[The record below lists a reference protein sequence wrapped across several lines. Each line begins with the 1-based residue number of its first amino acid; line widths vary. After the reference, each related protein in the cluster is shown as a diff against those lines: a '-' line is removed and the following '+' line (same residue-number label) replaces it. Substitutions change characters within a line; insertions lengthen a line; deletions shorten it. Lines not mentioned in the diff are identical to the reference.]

1 MKHCL
6 PFALLLLAACGKQD
20 PDAAQKRWTL
30 PLRQVSVVTDMLSGR
45 EVESR
50 EMTWR
55 YDDEDRQVFFML
67 SDRNSFIV
75 QNYLYDGPHT
85 YAAAAA
91 YDKETGERTTF
102 GWANARAEKDS
113 LGRTVLERST
123 GANDGEEEHSG
134 QTEYEYDAQ
143 GRVVRRTSRSGN
155 GRIIHLQE
163 TTYGE
168 RRKDCREEAYFREDT
183 TPYVTVR
190 EIVYADDALKCPLTE
205 RSETVAPEG
214 SEPDVRSITYTY
226 DRRGRLTGM
235 DERQGA
241 SARISSG
248 YKYRNRRLVYETI
261 EYYDGIA
268 RRKIRTET
276 EYRY

>member
-6 PFALLLLAACGKQD
+6 PFALLLLAACGKQA

-55 YDDEDRQVFFML
+55 YDDKDRQVFFTM

-75 QNYLYDGPHT
+75 QNYLYDGPCT
-85 YAAAAA
+85 YSAMAA
-91 YDKETGERTTF
+91 YDADGMRTTS
-102 GWANARAEKDS
+102 GWANIRTEKDS
-113 LGRTVLERST
+113 LGRKVLESAE
-123 GANDGEEEHSG
+123 GANNEEENFG

-143 GRVVRRTSRSGN
+143 GRVVRQTNRSDD
-155 GRIIHLQE
+155 GRIIFLQE

-168 RRKDCREEAYFREDT
+168 RRKDCREEVRFREDEA
-183 TPYVTVR
+183 PVITVR

-205 RSETVAPEG
+205 RSEIVAAG
-214 SEPDVRSITYTY
+214 SEPDVRSVTYTY
-226 DRRGRLTGM
+226 DRRVRLTGR

-248 YKYRNRRLVYETI
+248 YKYRNKRLVYETI

>member
-6 PFALLLLAACGKQD
+6 PFALLLLAACGKQA

-30 PLRQVSVVTDMLSGR
+30 PLRQVSVVTDMLSDR

-55 YDDEDRQVFFML
+55 YDDEDRQVFFTM
-67 SDRNSFIV
+67 SDQNSFIV

-85 YAAAAA
+85 YSAVAA
-91 YDKETGERTTF
+91 YDADGMRTTF

-155 GRIIHLQE
+155 GQIIHLQE

-168 RRKDCREEAYFREDT
+168 RRKDCREEVYFREDT

-190 EIVYADDALKCPLTE
+190 EIVYADDALKRPLTE
-205 RSETVAPEG
+205 RSEAVAAG
-214 SEPDVRSITYTY
+214 SEPDVRSVTYTY

-248 YKYRNRRLVYETI
+248 YKYRNKRLVYETI

>member
-45 EVESR
+45 EVESK

-55 YDDEDRQVFFML
+55 YDDEDRQVFFTM

-75 QNYLYDGPHT
+75 QNYLYDGLCT
-85 YAAAAA
+85 YSAMAA
-91 YDKETGERTTF
+91 YDADGMRTTS
-102 GWANARAEKDS
+102 GWANIRTEKDS
-113 LGRTVLERST
+113 LGRKVLESAE
-123 GANDGEEEHSG
+123 GANNDEEENFG
-134 QTEYEYDAQ
+134 QIEYEYDTQ
-143 GRVVRRTSRSGN
+143 GRMIRQTNRSDD
-155 GRIIHLQE
+155 GRIIFLQE

-168 RRKDCREEAYFREDT
+168 QRKDCREEVRFQEDEA
-183 TPYVTVR
+183 PVITVR

-214 SEPDVRSITYTY
+214 SEPDVRSIAYTY

-248 YKYRNRRLVYETI
+248 YKYRDKRLVYETI

-276 EYRY
+276 KYRY

>member
-6 PFALLLLAACGKQD
+6 PFALLLLAACGKQA

-45 EVESR
+45 EVESK

-55 YDDEDRQVFFML
+55 YDDEDRQVFFTM
-67 SDRNSFIV
+67 SDQNSFIV
-75 QNYLYDGPHT
+75 QNYLYDGPCT
-85 YAAAAA
+85 YSAMAA
-91 YDKETGERTTF
+91 YDADGVRTTS
-102 GWANARAEKDS
+102 GWANIRTEKDS
-113 LGRTVLERST
+113 LGRKVLESAE
-123 GANDGEEEHSG
+123 GANNDEEENFG
-134 QTEYEYDAQ
+134 QIEYAYDAQ

-226 DRRGRLTGM
+226 DHRGRLTGM

-248 YKYRNRRLVYETI
+248 YKYRNKRLVYETI

>member
-55 YDDEDRQVFFML
+55 YDDEDRQVFFTM

-85 YAAAAA
+85 YSAVAA
-91 YDKETGERTTF
+91 YDADGMRTTS
-102 GWANARAEKDS
+102 GWANARTEKDS
-113 LGRTVLERST
+113 LGRKVLECAE
-123 GANDGEEEHSG
+123 GANNDEEENFG
-134 QTEYEYDAQ
+134 QTEYAYDAQ
-143 GRVVRRTSRSGN
+143 GRVVRQTNRSDD
-155 GRIIHLQE
+155 GRIIFLQE

-205 RSETVAPEG
+205 RSETVAPED

-248 YKYRNRRLVYETI
+248 YKYRNKRLVYETI

>member
-67 SDRNSFIV
+67 SDEHSLMV

-123 GANDGEEEHSG
+123 GANNDEEENFG
-134 QTEYEYDAQ
+134 QTEYAYDAQ

-163 TTYGE
+163 
-168 RRKDCREEAYFREDT
+168 RRKDCREEVYFREDT

-190 EIVYADDALKCPLTE
+190 EIVYADDALKRPFTE

-248 YKYRNRRLVYETI
+248 YKYRNKRLVYETI

>member
-45 EVESR
+45 EIESK

-55 YDDEDRQVFFML
+55 YDDEDRQVFFTM
-67 SDRNSFIV
+67 SDRNLFIV
-75 QNYLYDGPHT
+75 QNYLYDGPCT
-85 YAAAAA
+85 YSAMAA
-91 YDKETGERTTF
+91 YDADGVRTTS
-102 GWANARAEKDS
+102 GWANIRTEKDS

-134 QTEYEYDAQ
+134 QTEYTYDAQ
-143 GRVVRRTSRSGN
+143 GRVVRRTNRSDD
-155 GRIIHLQE
+155 GRIIFLQE

-168 RRKDCREEAYFREDT
+168 RRKDCREEVYFGEDT

-248 YKYRNRRLVYETI
+248 YKYRNKRLVYETI

>member
-55 YDDEDRQVFFML
+55 YDDEDRQVFFTM
-67 SDRNSFIV
+67 SDANSLIV

-85 YAAAAA
+85 YSAVAA
-91 YDKETGERTTF
+91 YDTDGRQTTF
-102 GWANARAEKDS
+102 GWANIRTEKDS
-113 LGRTVLERST
+113 LGRKVLECAE
-123 GANDGEEEHSG
+123 GANDGEEPNFG
-134 QTEYEYDAQ
+134 QIEYEYDAQ
-143 GRVVRRTSRSGN
+143 GRMVRQTNRSDN
-155 GRIIHLQE
+155 GQAIFLQE
-163 TTYGE
+163 TTYGK
-168 RRKDCREEAYFREDT
+168 RRKDCREEVYFGEDT

-190 EIVYADDALKCPLTE
+190 EIVYADDAMKRPLTE
-205 RSETVAPEG
+205 RSKAVAAG

-226 DRRGRLTGM
+226 DRRGRLTGRN
-235 DERQGA
+235 ERQGA
-241 SARISSG
+241 STRISSG
-248 YKYRNRRLVYETI
+248 YKYRDRRQVYETI

>member
-6 PFALLLLAACGKQD
+6 PFALLLLAACGKQA

-55 YDDEDRQVFFML
+55 YDDKDRQVFFTM

-75 QNYLYDGPHT
+75 QNYLYDGPCT
-85 YAAAAA
+85 YSAMAA
-91 YDKETGERTTF
+91 YDADGMRTTS
-102 GWANARAEKDS
+102 GWANIRTEKDS
-113 LGRTVLERST
+113 LGRKVLESAE
-123 GANDGEEEHSG
+123 GANNEEENFG

-143 GRVVRRTSRSGN
+143 GRVVRQTNRSDD
-155 GRIIHLQE
+155 GRIIFLQE
-163 TTYGE
+163 TTYGK
-168 RRKDCREEAYFREDT
+168 RRKDCREEVRFREDEA
-183 TPYVTVR
+183 PVITVR

-205 RSETVAPEG
+205 RSEIVAAG
-214 SEPDVRSITYTY
+214 SEPDVRSVTYTY
-226 DRRGRLTGM
+226 DRRVRLTGR

-248 YKYRNRRLVYETI
+248 YKYRNKRLVYETI